1 MSLHDVE
8 RYEAKCFFLPGQVI
22 KIKPQLLPGDPDY
35 LINANRDRD
44 GSDEDA
50 IDAAMFGYTVN
61 VNSRESF
68 FSAEDAKIHPEIAK
82 ICQIERQILKFHSLE
97 EYNKRYTAL
106 ESEFNRLNGLMAPLR
121 THPNNSRPFKPLYDK
136 ILRTYQHRKK
146 DRKVIANF
154 EDWVIGET
162 DALSDKKIDGLQR
175 KIQNTLH
182 NAINPM
188 RKLPADCDRTLEFAL
203 AALVERRK
211 LKAKLEPILHK
222 GPESLRR
229 IAKAMEGK
237 MINEESHLRMDICEI
252 PSLKA
257 HSLEKLKQDVRDLT
271 EIFRMIKAARED
283 YKEWERMRRPVAESF
298 LDFCGW
304 CPKCSASRLSR
315 NQPPSLPQAISPTA
329 PPSSLPLVA
338 QLAGPVLGHE
348 RHHLYRLQCR
358 NSSVGSQTITTNP
371 TIYSRKRVTQ
381 KPLDEPN
388 HSAGNDF
395 LIQNVRKAHNNGR
408 NHIRN
413 VVEYYQQIGQERAQS
428 VIDTITNSYAAEGH
442 ALPFPGMPMM
452 PSFPGGPPP
461 PSGLPS
467 GMPPPPFGF
476 PGGTGMPPPPGGFPG
491 GLPPPGGRGMP
502 LPLPLP
508 GQPGAPPLPLPG
520 MPGAP
525 PFPPNFPLPTNL
537 PGGMPPLGP
546 NGMPLPIPPPGGL
559 PAGMIPP
566 PGFHGGPP
574 GPPGGINPPPGLGM
588 PLPGDPRQIP
598 PPQQQQLSGFGNPP
612 S

>member
-1 MSLHDVE
+1 
-8 RYEAKCFFLPGQVI
+8 
-22 KIKPQLLPGDPDY
+22 
-35 LINANRDRD
+35 
-44 GSDEDA
+44 
-50 IDAAMFGYTVN
+50 MFGYTAN

-97 EYNKRYTAL
+97 EHNKRYTAL

-121 THPNNSRPFKPLYDK
+121 AHPNNSRPFKPLYDK
-136 ILRTYQHRKK
+136 ILRTYQHCKK
-146 DRKVIANF
+146 DRKAIATF
-154 EDWVIGET
+154 EDWVVGET
-162 DALSDKKIDGLQR
+162 DALSDKEIDEIQR

-182 NAINPM
+182 NAINSM
-188 RKLPADCDRTLEFAL
+188 KKLPADCDRTLEFAL
-203 AALVERRK
+203 TALAERRK
-211 LKAKLEPILHK
+211 LKAKCKPTLHK
-222 GPESLRR
+222 SPESLQQ

-237 MINEESHLRMDICEI
+237 MINEESHLRMGICEI
-252 PSLKA
+252 SNFKT
-257 HSLEKLKQDVRDLT
+257 HSLEKLNQDSNKLGERL
-271 EIFRMIKAARED
+271 EPIEEKEED
-283 YKEWERMRRPVAESF
+283 FLKFAKEMAKSGIVG
-298 LDFCGW
+298 DCGHV
-304 CPKCSASRLSR
+304 K
-315 NQPPSLPQAISPTA
+315 
-329 PPSSLPLVA
+329 
-338 QLAGPVLGHE
+338 LAGPVLGHE

-358 NSSVGSQTITTNP
+358 NISDYCDVYLTHDSIS
-371 TIYSRKRVTQ
+371 
-381 KPLDEPN
+381 
-388 HSAGNDF
+388 
-395 LIQNVRKAHNNGR
+395 VRKAHNNGR

-442 ALPFPGMPMM
+442 ALPFPGMPVM
-452 PSFPGGPPP
+452 PGFPGGPPP
-461 PSGLPS
+461 PGGLPA

>member
-1 MSLHDVE
+1 M
-8 RYEAKCFFLPGQVI
+8 G
-22 KIKPQLLPGDPDY
+22 
-35 LINANRDRD
+35 
-44 GSDEDA
+44 
-50 IDAAMFGYTVN
+50 
-61 VNSRESF
+61 
-68 FSAEDAKIHPEIAK
+68 
-82 ICQIERQILKFHSLE
+82 
-97 EYNKRYTAL
+97 
-106 ESEFNRLNGLMAPLR
+106 
-121 THPNNSRPFKPLYDK
+121 
-136 ILRTYQHRKK
+136 
-146 DRKVIANF
+146 
-154 EDWVIGET
+154 
-162 DALSDKKIDGLQR
+162 
-175 KIQNTLH
+175 
-182 NAINPM
+182 
-188 RKLPADCDRTLEFAL
+188 
-203 AALVERRK
+203 
-211 LKAKLEPILHK
+211 
-222 GPESLRR
+222 
-229 IAKAMEGK
+229 
-237 MINEESHLRMDICEI
+237 ICEI
-252 PSLKA
+252 PNFKA
-257 HSLEKLKQDVRDLT
+257 HSLRKLNQDVRDLT

-283 YKEWERMRRPVAESF
+283 YREWERMRFRATYQSDKLGERVEPIEDKEEDFLKFAKEMAKNGIVRQFRSVAESF
-298 LDFCGW
+298 LDSCGW

-329 PPSSLPLVA
+329 PQSSLPIVA

-348 RHHLYRLQCR
+348 RHNLYRLQCR
-358 NSSVGSQTITTNP
+358 NISH
-371 TIYSRKRVTQ
+371 SRPIPPVYTGTDLQ
-381 KPLDEPN
+381 LLFYEPN

-442 ALPFPGMPMM
+442 ALPFPGMPVM
-452 PSFPGGPPP
+452 PGFPGGPPP
-461 PSGLPS
+461 PGGLPA

>member
-1 MSLHDVE
+1 MWLS
-8 RYEAKCFFLPGQVI
+8 
-22 KIKPQLLPGDPDY
+22 
-35 LINANRDRD
+35 
-44 GSDEDA
+44 
-50 IDAAMFGYTVN
+50 
-61 VNSRESF
+61 
-68 FSAEDAKIHPEIAK
+68 IA
-82 ICQIERQILKFHSLE
+82 
-97 EYNKRYTAL
+97 
-106 ESEFNRLNGLMAPLR
+106 
-121 THPNNSRPFKPLYDK
+121 
-136 ILRTYQHRKK
+136 
-146 DRKVIANF
+146 
-154 EDWVIGET
+154 
-162 DALSDKKIDGLQR
+162 
-175 KIQNTLH
+175 
-182 NAINPM
+182 
-188 RKLPADCDRTLEFAL
+188 
-203 AALVERRK
+203 
-211 LKAKLEPILHK
+211 
-222 GPESLRR
+222 
-229 IAKAMEGK
+229 
-237 MINEESHLRMDICEI
+237 
-252 PSLKA
+252 
-257 HSLEKLKQDVRDLT
+257 
-271 EIFRMIKAARED
+271 
-283 YKEWERMRRPVAESF
+283 
-298 LDFCGW
+298 
-304 CPKCSASRLSR
+304 ASRLSR

-329 PPSSLPLVA
+329 PQSSLPPVA

-442 ALPFPGMPMM
+442 ALPFPGMPVM
-452 PSFPGGPPP
+452 PGFPGGPPP
-461 PSGLPS
+461 PGGLPA